1 MSQWRQKAIEGLA
14 AGMEFELSRTIDAA
28 AVEAFGAT
36 TRDYNP
42 VHYDQR
48 FAAAKGFHELI
59 CHGLLVGSMVC
70 EVGGQIGWLA
80 SGIDFSFLRP
90 VYIGDTVTCKVTIDA
105 IDEKNRA
112 HATAIWTN
120 SRGDI
125 VLRAGMSGQ
134 VPGDH
139 EKQILTKMVHEGDP
153 TNKLGS
159 CRR

>member
-1 MSQWRQKAIEGLA
+1 MSQWRQEAIEGLA

-28 AVEAFGAT
+28 AVDAFGAI

-90 VYIGDTVTCKVTIDA
+90 VTIGDTVTCKVTIDT

-120 SRGDI
+120 SSGDI
-125 VLRAGMSGQ
+125 VLRASMSGQ
-134 VPGDH
+134 VPGDR
-139 EKQILTKMVHEGDP
+139 EKQILTKMVEEGDP
-153 TNKLGS
+153 TNKIRSG
-159 CRR
+159 RR